1 MKQKYLEIQ
10 KMLNS
15 LVTKDYN
22 FSLSEIH
29 FTINDGYQNTCVYQ
43 PTLGT

>member
-29 FTINDGYQNTCVYQ
+29 FTINDAYQNTCVY
-43 PTLGT
+43 